1 MAFRGQL
8 GEKRIDALHVPQP
21 DLQIE
26 HPAGFGV
33 VLRPPRRA
41 GPGAQHVP

>member
-26 HPAGFGV
+26 HAADFIV
-33 VLRPPRRA
+33 VILPPGRA
-41 GPGAQHVP
+41 GPGAQHVL